1 MINKDFFLALED
13 LEREKGIKKEDFISW
28 LETAL
33 VSAYKKN
40 FGEGKAVTVKL
51 LPDKHTIKV
60 YAYKTVVADVDF
72 VPGDDTIISLSELY
86 SKF

>member
-13 LEREKGIKKEDFISW
+13 LEREQGIKPEEFISW
-28 LETAL
+28 LETGL

-40 FGEGKAVTVKL
+40 FGEGKAIAVKVF
-51 LPDKHTIKV
+51 PDKFTIKV

-72 VPGDDTIISLSELY
+72 VPGHDTITSLSETRATP
-86 SKF
+86 